1 MPGVPYIQRLLHTR
15 CRSAAMITLL
25 ALAATGQAADWQVSL
40 DTRLV
45 TSDAGRSFMDGGL
58 GTTRFDRKD
67 SGVQL
72 GRLRLALSAPLGEL
86 WSVHL
91 DASVWDDK
99 DRSPV
104 GVTEAYLQFR
114 PYPRAG
120 YRFRLK
126 AGAFYPPISLENRA
140 AGWESPYTLSYSA
153 INTWLGVEVRTIG
166 LEAQLDWLGTRTG
179 HDFDLGVTAG
189 AFGWNEGAGVVLAGN
204 GFMLHDRQTPVFGR
218 VGPPGVGAEP
228 FQQFDGRAGVYAG
241 VEGRWL
247 DRVVLR
253 VLRYDNRADPTKMDS
268 VSGAIAWNTRF
279 NSAGLRIE
287 SGSGWTAILQWLDG
301 ETYIAPPGLQLEWPF
316 RAQFALLSKRFGRQ
330 TLSARYD
337 RFEVDTNIPDGDGWQ
352 IGHAWTAA
360 WMFDADA
367 HWRLALELLR
377 VRSYSY
383 FRTEFGGPPLATE
396 TQLQLAV
403 RYAFGSGVR

>member
-1 MPGVPYIQRLLHTR
+1 MASLWRT
-15 CRSAAMITLL
+15 AAMIILI
-25 ALAATGQAADWQVSL
+25 ALAVTGRAADWQVSL
-40 DTRLV
+40 DTRLM

-58 GTTRFDRKD
+58 GTTRFDRND
-67 SGVQL
+67 SGMQL
-72 GRLRLALSAPLGEL
+72 GRLRLALSSPLGEL
-86 WSVHL
+86 WSAHL

-120 YRFRLK
+120 YRLRVK
-126 AGAFYPPISLENRA
+126 AGAFYAPISLENRA

-153 INTWLGVEVRTIG
+153 INTWLGVETRTIG
-166 LEAQLDWLGTRTG
+166 LEGQLDWLGTRTG
-179 HDFDLGVTAG
+179 HVFDLGLTGGV
-189 AFGWNEGAGVVLAGN
+189 FGWNEGAGVVLAGN

-218 VGPPGVGAEP
+218 VGPPGVGVLP

-253 VLRYDNRADPTKMDS
+253 FLRYDNRADATSMDT

-287 SGSGWTAILQWLDG
+287 SGTGWTGIVQWLQG
-301 ETYIAPPGLQLEWPF
+301 ETYIEPAPGLDLAWPF

-337 RFEVDTNIPDGDGWQ
+337 RFEVDSNLPDGDGRQ
-352 IGHAWTAA
+352 TGHAWTAA

-367 HWRLALELLR
+367 HWRLALEWLQ

-383 FRTEFGGPPLATE
+383 LRSEFGGPPLATE